1 MRRPWLA
8 DQRAA
13 FHAVQLKMPKKW
25 KKKEEQ
31 DLARLLPDTDR
42 LKLMCTKKWGY
53 YLPCFR
59 VNHDQSP
66 CEFFVGGLKYTYDE
80 KGKEHV
86 AIGQP
91 GDGAHKKR
99 FCTLHIIFRP
109 CGAGE
114 AGAGQFRGG
123 VSACSLT

>member
-1 MRRPWLA
+1 
-8 DQRAA
+8 
-13 FHAVQLKMPKKW
+13 MPKTW
-25 KKKEEQ
+25 KKKGEE
-31 DLARLLPDTDR
+31 DLARLQPDTDPLR
-42 LKLMCTKKWGY
+42 LMCGRKWGW

-66 CEFFVGGLKYTYDE
+66 CEFFVGLKYTYDE
-80 KGKEHV
+80 KGKKHI
-86 AIGQP
+86 AIRQP

-114 AGAGQFRGG
+114 AGAGQFGAPPARCVCVVPARCGAQHAALSR
-123 VSACSLT
+123 VSFM